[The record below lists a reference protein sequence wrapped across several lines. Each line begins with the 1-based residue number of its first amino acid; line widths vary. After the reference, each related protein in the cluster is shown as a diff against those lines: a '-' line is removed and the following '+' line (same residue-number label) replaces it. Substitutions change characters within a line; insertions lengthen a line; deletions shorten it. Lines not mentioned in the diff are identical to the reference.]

1 MIVRL
6 MGEGQFE
13 LDKKNLD
20 EVNKIDNDIVKIVGR
35 GDEKAFK
42 MQYKKLVEIVQK
54 KGKPIAQEVLKP
66 SDIIIPPADLTF
78 EEAKQI
84 FKGEGLIPD

>member
-13 LDKKNLD
+13 LEQKNLD
-20 EVNKIDNDIVKIVGR
+20 EVNKIDNEIVKIVGK
-35 GDEKAFK
+35 GDEKAFEI
-42 MQYKKLVEIVQK
+42 QYKKLVDIVRK
-54 KGKPIAQEVLKP
+54 KGKPISNEVLKP
-66 SDIIIPPADLTF
+66 SEVIIPPGDLTF

-84 FKGEGLIPD
+84 FRGEGLIPD

>member
-13 LDKKNLD
+13 LDRKHMAEL
-20 EVNKIDNDIVKIVGR
+20 NKIDNNVVKLVEKGN
-35 GDEKAFK
+35 EKAFK
-42 MQYKKLVEIVQK
+42 TEFRKLEDYVHRY
-54 KGKPIAQEVLKP
+54 GKPVPHEILKP
-66 SDIIIPPADLTF
+66 SDVIIPPADISLD
-78 EEAKQI
+78 EAKKI